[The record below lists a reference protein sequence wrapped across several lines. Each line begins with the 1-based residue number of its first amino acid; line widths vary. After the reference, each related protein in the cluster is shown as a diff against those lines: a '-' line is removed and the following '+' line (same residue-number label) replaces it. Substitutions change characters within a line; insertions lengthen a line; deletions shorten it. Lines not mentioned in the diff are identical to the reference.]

1 MYIFFYFLFLSTS
14 FAFIRQRKY
23 QPLPLYCNDDFE
35 MNSGEV
41 PWDIIET
48 NPSFNE
54 YSLYKMNNYNKE
66 SLERKEKKK
75 LVQREKKNKNKKILF
90 LIYILTLF
98 SMIEND
104 EDKIL
109 SNLLYQ
115 YLQTN
120 GYYKKIKLSLTFF
133 FSFLLFYFKTA
144 EHCT

>member
-1 MYIFFYFLFLSTS
+1 L
-14 FAFIRQRKY
+14 
-23 QPLPLYCNDDFE
+23 
-35 MNSGEV
+35 
-41 PWDIIET
+41 
-48 NPSFNE
+48 NE
-54 YSLYKMNNYNKE
+54 K
-66 SLERKEKKK
+66 KKK